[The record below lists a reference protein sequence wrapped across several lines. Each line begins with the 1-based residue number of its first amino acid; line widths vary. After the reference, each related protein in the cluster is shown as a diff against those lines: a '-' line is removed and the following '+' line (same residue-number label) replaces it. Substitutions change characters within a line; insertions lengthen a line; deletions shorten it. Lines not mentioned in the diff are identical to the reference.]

1 MKTNCRSKLMKGNLQ
16 SETLNNSNLFH
27 SFLFHNLQK
36 PKEHRAN
43 KIAAANEYQIVCL
56 LTKISSLTI
65 LCIPY

>member
-43 KIAAANEYQIVCL
+43 KIAAANEYQIVCFANQD
-56 LTKISSLTI
+56 
-65 LCIPY
+65 